1 MVEAYIFY
9 SSLALSGMGC
19 IALALSVLFRLKS
32 RKINSLS
39 TNLLAN
45 DFSKT
50 FKILDPYGEKI
61 RVIHRLLSLLPLL
74 LTAFLLVFL
83 IALLEIIQYGLFL
96 SFLIVIAGLNLL
108 LIDVFSEVY
117 QDASVFIKAVDAKAD
132 VGVGDVKVFQIL
144 KNAIPKLSNYY
155 LILSISFFIFA
166 FTIGYI
172 WSSILWLF
180 GYLVNFILEIGVP
193 TGFIAYAVVT
203 LIFVSLV
210 AIIQILVNR
219 VKNKFLTTI
228 TETPSFEE

>member
-45 DFSKT
+45 NFSKT

-117 QDASVFIKAVDAKAD
+117 QDANIFIKAIDAKAD
-132 VGVGDVKVFQIL
+132 VGVGDVKAFQIL